1 MSHLF
6 HLLLRPGTRLMR
18 RLGLR
23 NKMLLI
29 AAALL
34 APWLLQGVGP
44 ALAGWRTP
52 ITATSLAFSVYLAL
66 SFYLSLTGAL
76 RAMLRAVQALAEGD
90 MSHTVQIHGH
100 DELAQIGHTLEAMS
114 ARLSAMVADIRSSA
128 VRVGMSGQQ
137 VAHSGKALAQ
147 RTEAQAGCVTQTL
160 QTVAHLGQAVAAN
173 ASAAQVL
180 NDLTQG
186 LRQEAEQ
193 GSEAMAATLQSMTAM
208 EGSSRRMGEIIGVID
223 GIAFQTN
230 ILALNAAVEAAR
242 AGESGR
248 GFAVVAAEVRQLA
261 QRSATAASEIRQL
274 IGQSTEQVT
283 LSVQRI
289 QRVGSILGTV
299 VTGVRDVSQQ
309 LGGIA
314 QASGEQSA
322 GLSQVSQSV
331 GTLDEITQQNSAMV
345 RDSSQASVALVT
357 RAEALSLAVGTIKL
371 RQGSADEA
379 QALVER
385 ACTVLQQQGMAA
397 ACDQFHQPGSGFVD
411 RDLYIFIVDRE
422 GRYHTHAAK
431 PAMEGKRVHE
441 VPGIDGDRFTRDAW
455 AAVNGNHWVEYDI
468 VNPGTGIVQPKASY
482 VVALSKDLLIGCGI
496 YRQADPVARL
506 QASAAQA
513 PQSSAAGPTPA
524 PSARPLARRDTAKA

>member
-1 MSHLF
+1 MSRLLH
-6 HLLLRPGTRLMR
+6 HLLHPGTRLMR

-23 NKMLLI
+23 SKMLLMATTL
-29 AAALL
+29 AAAWLMPLL
-34 APWLLQGVGP
+34 TSDMGP
-44 ALAGWRTP
+44 WRTGL
-52 ITATSLAFSVYLAL
+52 SGLALGLFAYLAL
-66 SFYLSLTGAL
+66 TFYTSTLGAL
-76 RAMLRAVQALAEGD
+76 KAMLRAAQALAQGD
-90 MSHTVQIHGH
+90 LSHKVDIHGQ
-100 DELAQIGHTLEAMS
+100 DELARIGQTLEAMS
-114 ARLSAMVADIRSSA
+114 AKLSAMVADIRSSA

-137 VAHSGKALAQ
+137 LAHSGEALAQ
-147 RTEAQAGCVTQTL
+147 RTESQASCVTQTL

-173 ASAAQVL
+173 ATAAQTL
-180 NDLTQG
+180 NQLTQD

-193 GSEAMAATLQSMTAM
+193 GSEAMDTTMQSMTEM

-261 QRSATAASEIRQL
+261 QRSATAAAEIRQL
-274 IGQSTEQVT
+274 IGKSTDQVNQ
-283 LSVQRI
+283 SVQRI

-309 LGGIA
+309 LCSIA

-322 GLSQVSQSV
+322 GLSQVSTSV
-331 GTLDEITQQNSAMV
+331 ATLEEITQQNSAMV
-345 RDSSQASVALVT
+345 HDSSQASAALVT
-357 RAEALSLAVGTIKL
+357 RAGALSQAVGTIKL

-379 QALVER
+379 QALVQR
-385 ACTVLQQQGMAA
+385 ALGLVQQQGLSA
-397 ACDQFHQPGSGFVD
+397 ACAQFHQAGSGFVD
-411 RDLYIFIVDRE
+411 RDLYIFIVDRQ

-455 AAVNGNHWVEYDI
+455 AAVDGNHWVEYDI
-468 VNPGTGIVQPKASY
+468 VNPDSGTVQPKASY
-482 VVALSKDLLIGCGI
+482 VVALNKDLLIGCGI
-496 YRQADPVARL
+496 YRQADPVVGLAAPPPARTDRAAARL
-506 QASAAQA
+506 PAA
-513 PQSSAAGPTPA
+513 T
-524 PSARPLARRDTAKA
+524 LAKRQTVGA